1 MGQSNSGSY
10 AKEKGSGDALGDAL
24 IAQGF
29 VANEFALS
37 LNRTIKVPGGFEL
50 TAPWS
55 LPSRMFQFPIE
66 THGPEGDRPRTIGLL
81 HPLTCRASIR
91 AARREHAWRRDSPRA
106 CA

>member
-81 HPLTCRASIR
+81 HPRLA
-91 AARREHAWRRDSPRA
+91 EHPFVLHVENMAVLAQPPPV
-106 CA
+106 